1 MLSAD
6 IYIYLFKCVD
16 LSVCVYIWV
25 KRCVDLCLVH
35 VRVCVQ
41 VHVHFAKTRAR
52 HRYLPLSLS
61 TFFLWTGFYNEPG
74 GRLATSKPQG
84 HLSLSPTV
92 LASRWPC
99 PAFTH
104 VPGIRTRVLM
114 LARQVLLPA
123 ALSSQPRGSSV
134 SCFSWCSW
142 ASSQEPEAK
151 TSSQR
156 ALGKCLFMEA
166 SIRSLRGMTSTELKY
181 PRLQMNRC

>member
-1 MLSAD
+1 MCVC
-6 IYIYLFKCVD
+6 IYMGEKVCGSMSGTCACVCAGVRAFCKD
-16 LSVCVYIWV
+16 QS
-25 KRCVDLCLVH
+25 RTLVSSSLTLH
-35 VRVCVQ
+35 L
-41 VHVHFAKTRAR
+41 
-52 HRYLPLSLS
+52 LPLDRVLH
-61 TFFLWTGFYNEPG
+61 
-74 GRLATSKPQG
+74 SKPRG

-92 LASRWPC
+92 LASRWPG

-123 ALSSQPRGSSV
+123 ALSSQPKGSSV

-156 ALGKCLFMEA
+156 ALGKCLFLEA